1 MLGEGCSSQEIR
13 SKGKV
18 CLFNHQGLFHNSG
31 NQDTDCLHIS
41 ACDQNTLSN
50 SSSFCLLYSLVAGGA
65 WCSPCQR
72 QHQDVTR
79 YREEC
84 GRVNSE
90 PEHPCSMRCTAR
102 EAETLCLVLLATEWG
117 ERDRRS
123 SFPRNP
129 ALLPLST
136 HSHPKV
142 KGRGVLAA
150 EESSPCQSKECS
162 V

>member
-1 MLGEGCSSQEIR
+1 MFVQSPGPFPQFRNPGYRLLTHL
-13 SKGKV
+13 
-18 CLFNHQGLFHNSG
+18 CLWSEYFYVQQLFF
-31 NQDTDCLHIS
+31 
-41 ACDQNTLSN
+41 LSF
-50 SSSFCLLYSLVAGGA
+50 SSLVAGRA

-79 YREEC
+79 YREQC

-90 PEHPCSMRCTAR
+90 PEHPCSMRYTAP
-102 EAETLCLVLLATEWG
+102 EAETLCLVSLPNNR
-117 ERDRRS
+117 ERGAGRS
-123 SFPRNP
+123 CFPWNP

-136 HSHPKV
+136 PSHPKV